1 MTIDEIRNILLKFV
15 SKYSIT
21 KMVLFGSRAAGTNT
35 DNSDVDLIVEFSVPV
50 SLIKLSM
57 IKIDMEEALGLD
69 VDIIHGPISESDMI
83 TVDKEVTLY
92 AA

>member
-1 MTIDEIRNILLKFV
+1 MTIDEIRSILMQFV
-15 SKYSIT
+15 DKYSIS
-21 KMVLFGSRAAGTNT
+21 KIVLFGSRAAGIN
-35 DNSDVDLIVEFSVPV
+35 DENSDVDLIIEFSVPV

-57 IKIDMEEALGLD
+57 VKIDMEDALGLD
-69 VDIIHGPISESDMI
+69 VDIIHGPISDNDMI